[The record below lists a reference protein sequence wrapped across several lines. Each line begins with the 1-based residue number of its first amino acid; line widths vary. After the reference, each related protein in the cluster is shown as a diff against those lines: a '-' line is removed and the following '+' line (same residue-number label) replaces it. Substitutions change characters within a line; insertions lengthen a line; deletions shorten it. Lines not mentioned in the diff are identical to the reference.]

1 MERILSL
8 IAPPG
13 ALCAAQLA
21 CLAGLPGLGAPH
33 WLAPDEACEMTVAPG
48 DAGVALQRA
57 ASERLAD
64 QTVDVNLV
72 PVAGRR
78 KRLLVADM
86 ESTLIRNEMLD
97 ELAELIGAG
106 PAVAAITARAMNGEI
121 DFHGALRD
129 RVALLAGQPAGL
141 LDEAAQRIA
150 PMPGAATLIA
160 TMRRHGATTAIVSG
174 GFRVFT
180 ARVRA
185 ALGAD
190 HDIANSLDLTAD
202 GARLAGTIRAP
213 ILDGQA
219 KVATLARLAA
229 AAGVTPAEALATGD
243 GANDLPMLALAGLG
257 VAFRAKPRVAAS
269 ARWRIVHGD
278 LTALL
283 YLQGYRRDEF
293 VVAP

>member
-8 IAPPG
+8 IATPG
-13 ALCAAQLA
+13 ALCAARLA
-21 CLAGLPGLGAPH
+21 SVVGLSGLGAPH
-33 WLAPDEACEMTVAPG
+33 WLAPGEACEMTVAPG
-48 DAGVALQRA
+48 DAGVALHRA
-57 ASERLAD
+57 ATERLAD
-64 QTVDVNLV
+64 HPVDVNLV

-97 ELAELIGAG
+97 DLAELIGAG

-129 RVALLAGQPAGL
+129 RVALLAGQPVEL
-141 LDEAAQRIA
+141 LDEAAQRIV
-150 PMPGAATLIA
+150 PMQGAATLIA

-213 ILDGQA
+213 ILDGQGKA
-219 KVATLARLAA
+219 AALARLAA
-229 AAGVTPAEALATGD
+229 TQGLTPADALATGD
-243 GANDLPMLALAGLG
+243 GANDLPMLELAGLG
-257 VAFRAKPRVAAS
+257 VAFRAKPRVAAA

-283 YLQGYRRDEF
+283 FLQGYRRDEF
-293 VVAP
+293 VAAP